1 MHWRNTLGVGVGAVS
16 TFISLSSLYTL
27 LFPPQENQR
36 RHDAICLAKR
46 MGKRRE
52 DIIISCCFLLVRS
65 LYLTVGPASSPK
77 ADGIQKFQSTQN
89 KTRQNQAQRS
99 LSAFKRAATTKQ
111 GNQQSKNNSWG
122 LGRDVD
128 VVEVMVV
135 VVEVVG

>member
-1 MHWRNTLGVGVGAVS
+1 
-16 TFISLSSLYTL
+16 
-27 LFPPQENQR
+27 
-36 RHDAICLAKR
+36 